1 MFDSKVYCVAI
12 CISCKV
18 YISKLIYKNLIN
30 GKNLFVIAKKK
41 TTSGSL
47 RRKSALSR
55 NRKTPITLSLILST
69 YARSNDFL
77 SASPHSKFRT
87 ETCSVS
93 CSILPQLRFMTL
105 ISLSAA
111 ESIPKLNLLSCN
123 SASVPSSKRCTRF
136 GKSSIH
142 RLPDPA
148 S

>member
-1 MFDSKVYCVAI
+1 MAGNVFSSIALSSSSGGSAP
-12 CISCKV
+12 SCEIALR
-18 YISKLIYKNLIN
+18 YGSSYS
-30 GKNLFVIAKKK
+30 FVIAKKK
-41 TTSGSL
+41 TSSGSL

-69 YARSNDFL
+69 YPRSNDFL

-142 RLPDPA
+142 RLRDPA